1 VITGD
6 QLLCHAIGDY
16 VIQSHYMA
24 TNKTRSSWV
33 ALYHALTYAVPFL
46 FLQPSLLAMVVI
58 VGTHFL
64 IDRYRLAR
72 FVVAFKNLFFTTP
85 AEYERMSNEIDMGTG
100 FPKDCPPWLST
111 WLLIIVDN
119 ICHVLLNGLALRYL

>member
-1 VITGD
+1 MITAD
-6 QLLCHAIGDY
+6 QLICHAIGDY

-24 TNKTRSSWV
+24 TSKTKSSLV
-33 ALYHALTYAVPFL
+33 ALYHAATYAIPFL
-46 FLQPSLLAMVVI
+46 FLTPSLPALAVI

-72 FVVAFKNLFFTTP
+72 YVVAFKNLFFTTP
-85 AEYERMSNEIDMGTG
+85 AEYERMSSEIDMATG
-100 FPKDCPPWLST
+100 FPKDCPSWLAV

-119 ICHVLLNGLALRYL
+119 TCHILINGLALRYL

>member
-1 VITGD
+1 MITAN
-6 QLLCHAIGDY
+6 QIVCHAIGDY
-16 VIQSHYMA
+16 ILQSHFMA
-24 TNKTRSSWV
+24 TNKTKRSWV
-33 ALYHALTYAVPFL
+33 ALYHAATYSLPFL
-46 FLQPSLLAMVVI
+46 FLKPSLFAFAVI
-58 VGTHFL
+58 VGSHFF

-85 AEYERMSNEIDMGTG
+85 AEYERMSNEIDMATG
-100 FPKDCPPWLST
+100 FPKDCPPWLAT